1 MNKQLIG
8 YTMNEQQLTELRQR
22 NEDRA
27 KQKIAEMG
35 ERWLCH
41 SANRVT
47 RSSFKNQVDSSYA
60 KSAR

>member
-1 MNKQLIG
+1 M
-8 YTMNEQQLTELRQR
+8 TEQQLTELRQR